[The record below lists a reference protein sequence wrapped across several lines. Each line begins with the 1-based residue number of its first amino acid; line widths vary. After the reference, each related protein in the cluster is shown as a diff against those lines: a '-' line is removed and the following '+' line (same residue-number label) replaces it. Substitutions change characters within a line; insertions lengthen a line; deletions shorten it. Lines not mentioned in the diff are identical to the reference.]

1 MAACCVHFRYA
12 EDFPE
17 EEPLDLFSPGKYG
30 VPAVLLGTAYMAIA
44 GAPQSRNHA
53 NHPINHAV
61 TQPRKPRKPPNQ
73 PRNHAISTTRVFKT
87 WCNQKSCLPACLLI
101 QFQ

>member
-1 MAACCVHFRYA
+1 MIHRYA

-30 VPAVLLGTAYMAIA
+30 VPAVLLGTAYMAVA
-44 GAPQSRNHA
+44 GALQSRNHA
-53 NHPINHAV
+53 NHPINHA
-61 TQPRKPRKPPNQ
+61 TTQ
-73 PRNHAISTTRVFKT
+73 PRNHAIFDDASNDAFINTR
-87 WCNQKSCLPACLLI
+87 CLNPGAIKSAACLLI